1 MGGRLLTARKLISD
15 QERQHIVELYKSGVS
30 RQDIGI
36 KMDLSPP
43 TIRKILS
50 EEGYPPKQI
59 SRNDGIGRRT
69 KAKIVEMYNLGYS
82 SLKIAEALGI
92 SKRSVLNVIKE
103 SVDKIERTHKGT
115 VGPEE
120 FIATWQTSLTIDE
133 VAKRL
138 GITVQMAY
146 ARASQY
152 RAKGV
157 PLKRYKFGGAYD
169 WDDLAALAETF
180 DDEG

>member
-1 MGGRLLTARKLISD
+1 MARKLISD
-15 QERQHIVELYKSGVS
+15 QERQRIVELYESGVS
-30 RQDIGI
+30 RQEIGI
-36 KMDLSPP
+36 EMGLSQP
-43 TIRKILS
+43 TIRKILA
-50 EEGYPPKQI
+50 EAGYPPKQI
-59 SRNDGIGRRT
+59 NQRARIGRRT

-82 SLKIAEALGI
+82 SLEIADALGI

-103 SVDKIERTHKGT
+103 RVDKIERTHKGS

-146 ARASQY
+146 ARATHY
-152 RAKGV
+152 RSKGV

-169 WDDLAALAETF
+169 WDDLASLAETF
-180 DDEG
+180 DDED